1 MGEQLGIP
9 ALLYKHVERPRPM
22 TALPYSTN
30 AFYSQPLAL
39 LPSSHRHRGQHE
51 RSDALH
57 TGQDG
62 WIDSTW
68 GRGVFP
74 GAYWFWDPLAYF
86 GDKRGLVLSKAE
98 DFSSSYFL
106 WEACLVIVCLPL
118 SRKSCKLKW
127 LLTINALAV

>member
-62 WIDSTW
+62 WIDST
-68 GRGVFP
+68 GGGGSFQEHTD
-74 GAYWFWDPLAYF
+74 FETPLPT
-86 GDKRGLVLSKAE
+86 LVTSVVL
-98 DFSSSYFL
+98 
-106 WEACLVIVCLPL
+106 C
-118 SRKSCKLKW
+118 
-127 LLTINALAV
+127 